1 MERDVIELF
10 QKGMEMMQVGEYQIA
25 EQLFQESA
33 RSYNGYTAQ
42 DLSSGA

>member
-25 EQLFQESA
+25 EQLFRKA
-33 RSYNGYTAQ
+33 R
-42 DLSSGA
+42 DLTMDTQRRI